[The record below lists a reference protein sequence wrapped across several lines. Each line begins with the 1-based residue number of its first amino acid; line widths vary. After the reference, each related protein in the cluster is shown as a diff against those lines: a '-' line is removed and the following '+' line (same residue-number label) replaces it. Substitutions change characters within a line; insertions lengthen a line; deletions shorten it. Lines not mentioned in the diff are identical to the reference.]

1 MAPTNRRQV
10 IREASEAQAAPD
22 QHRLEGKL
30 IGPKAGLQQPT
41 VYRIKV
47 ARDTRQLCMH
57 QLARIILFAQPSRA
71 KDVSDLSAIPATALR
86 PITSCRRLSGL
97 AVNIARQ
104 GPNLELQPLPRVCIF
119 TSQGANVQPFAYAH
133 QPWILIL

>member
-47 ARDTRQLCMH
+47 ERYKTIVYA
-57 QLARIILFAQPSRA
+57 
-71 KDVSDLSAIPATALR
+71 SASADHFVRPA
-86 PITSCRRLSGL
+86 
-97 AVNIARQ
+97 IAR
-104 GPNLELQPLPRVCIF
+104 
-119 TSQGANVQPFAYAH
+119 
-133 QPWILIL
+133 